1 MGRMSAAEQRARAV
15 VERLPEGP
23 VTGVEVGVHDGRM
36 SAHLLRLHAGLT
48 LYMVDNWLHG
58 EAQSENY
65 RGTGDPRAHLSAG
78 QQAVAREQAERV
90 TAFAAGRRYLLTADS
105 VEAASLFIF
114 DDASLD
120 FAFIDADHSYEGVRA
135 DIRAWLPKVKPGGL
149 LCGHDFGDPAFPGVQ
164 RAVCEA
170 AERHAWTVE
179 FGANR
184 TWFVRVP

>member
-15 VERLPEGP
+15 VERLPDGL

-36 SAHLLRLHAGLT
+36 SAHLLRLHSGLT
-48 LYMVDNWLHG
+48 LYMVDNWRAWEDQPEH
-58 EAQSENY
+58 Y
-65 RGTGDPRAHLSAG
+65 RATGDPRARLSAA
-78 QQAVAREQAERV
+78 QQEAVLDRALAVTDAYRE
-90 TAFAAGRRYLLTADS
+90 RRRFWCRDS
-105 VEAASLFIF
+105 VEAAALI

-149 LCGHDFGDPAFPGVQ
+149 LCGHDWSAAFPGVV
-164 RAVCEA
+164 RAVSEA

-179 FGANR
+179 MGR
-184 TWFVRVP
+184 DSTWFVRVP